1 MQGQDGGALE
11 TQVGFK
17 VLGDFTHQTL
27 KGKFADQE
35 FRGFLVPTDFTKG
48 HSTGAVSVRF
58 LDAAGGRGGLAGRF
72 GGQLFAGRFTTG
84 GFTGCLLGAGCA
96 NKKNDTREENKW

>member
-1 MQGQDGGALE
+1 ME

-17 VLGDFTHQTL
+17 VLGDFTHQPL

-48 HSTGAVSVRF
+48 HSTGAVSVWLF
-58 LDAAGGRGGLAGRF
+58 DAAGGRGGFAGGF
-72 GGQLFAGRFTTG
+72 GGQLFAGCFTTG
-84 GFTGCLLGAGCA
+84 GFTGCLFGAGCSNA
-96 NKKNDTREENKW
+96 TQSNTWKENKW